1 MDILSAI
8 SNAVARW
15 QENRRHAERSLRTGE
30 PWPLTDVAAFV
41 AAVEASGLFE
51 SVEVVPVEPPRLFD
65 LRLEASEDHFFIVMV
80 VDGYSACRIV
90 FDDYVFDWVPTCL
103 ALEFLQAVIAGEVEV
118 TLSPSGGQVLV
129 GVPLAGEGTW
139 RESRDFRGGFEP
151 WEARAMARG
160 RAPEH

>member
-1 MDILSAI
+1 MGILSAI
-8 SNAVARW
+8 AKASAQW
-15 QENRRHAERSLRTGE
+15 QENRRHAKRSLRTGE
-30 PWPLTDVAAFV
+30 PWPPTDVAEFV

-51 SVEVVPVEPPRLFD
+51 SVEVVPVAPPRQVD
-65 LRLEASEDHFFIVMV
+65 LRLEASADHFFIVMV
-80 VDGYSACRIV
+80 ADGSDSCRIM

-103 ALEFLQAVIAGEVEV
+103 VLEFLQAVIAGEVEV
-118 TLSPSGGQVLV
+118 TLSPSGGHVLL

-139 RESRDFRGGFEP
+139 RDSRVFRGGFEP